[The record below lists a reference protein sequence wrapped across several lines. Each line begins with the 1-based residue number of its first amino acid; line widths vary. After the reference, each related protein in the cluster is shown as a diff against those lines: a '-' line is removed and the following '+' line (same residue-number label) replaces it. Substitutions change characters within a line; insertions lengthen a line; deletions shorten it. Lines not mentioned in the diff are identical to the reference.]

1 MKEIPKKWPNFISF
15 LNKIGL
21 FDFILKND
29 RFVQTF
35 KWILNVNGWEMDL
48 ILKILNATLVFKRLK
63 IGMDESIDGCGNCMH
78 AMMQRKLYL

>member
-1 MKEIPKKWPNFISF
+1 MRYQKMAQFYF
-15 LNKIGL
+15 LFKQIGL
-21 FDFILKND
+21 FNFILKND